1 MIINGNQVNFFDL
14 FNFVGKTSYD
24 NIVEDIS
31 FTSPKNQYANFEQ
44 FFKNGIIFKQYESF
58 EDGFNEIQKIVEN
71 PLNESERRAKSVFGD
86 LEKYKD
92 YDSFV
97 KHLERSSPSS
107 SDVEELTN
115 DLLSNINE
123 IINLGGNF
131 KKSRIIITDDSRG
144 IFDFSLASQ
153 GLFRPI
159 EFFSQDYKEQVQKT
173 GENEFGY
180 LGEPTGV
187 IPPQRVYK
195 TKDSVGGYV
204 YYFTSLS
211 NKNYTCI
218 RRQKGTTAVFENL
231 SNFCF
236 LKTNEQG
243 IELPYSLDE
252 PNKVYNGVKPYRL
265 KYSSSTKKAYLK
277 FEKQS
282 DTTKFVDFFVPINFT
297 FSNDANRILN
307 ILPVILAASTLE
319 SFSIKVRINALRT
332 GQVEGDIYETISIP
346 VKEYDEVTTQ
356 RINFILNVFANQAFA
371 KQFFGALLIYNANKG
386 EQKYQ
391 GKPVI
396 SRQLGPAL
404 NPIYYLRNASPEIF
418 GRYKNWAR
426 ENKDQKFHNSKVVNE
441 NFQIFTTQFLA
452 SDSQVNFFP
461 TNASTDS
468 STIAANL
475 PYILY
480 LFYQYM
486 DFLAI
491 EFNETPKFVAEILK
505 RLQEDKAFR
514 KVFDISADD
523 KAVRETLRKYILDI
537 LVLKYKPIE
546 NYAFA
551 DSPERIAEKNKKKEE
566 IIAIVDS
573 TLRTK

>member
-24 NIVEDIS
+24 KIVEDIS
-31 FTSPKNQYANFEQ
+31 FTSPQNQYANFEQ

-58 EDGFNEIQKIVEN
+58 EDAYNEIQSIIKN
-71 PLNESERRAKSVFGD
+71 PLNESERRAKNVFED
-86 LEKYKD
+86 LDKYKD
-92 YDSFV
+92 YESFV
-97 KHLERSSPSS
+97 QYLESSSPAS
-107 SDVEELTN
+107 SDVKEITE
-115 DLLSNINE
+115 DLLSNVNE

-159 EFFSQDYKEQVQKT
+159 EFFSQEYKEQVEKI

-180 LGEPTGV
+180 LGEPAGV

-211 NKNYTCI
+211 NKTFTCV
-218 RRQKGTTAVFENL
+218 RRQKGTTSVFENL
-231 SNFCF
+231 NKFCF

-297 FSNDANRILN
+297 YANDANRILN

-332 GQVEGDIYETISIP
+332 GEVEGSIYETISMP
-346 VKEYDEVTTQ
+346 VKEYDESTTE
-356 RINFILNVFANQAFA
+356 RINFILNVFANMTFA
-371 KQFFGALLIYNANKG
+371 RKFFGALLIYNANKG
-386 EQKYQ
+386 EQKYE
-391 GKPVI
+391 GKSII
-396 SRQLGPAL
+396 SKQMGPAL
-404 NPIYYLRNASPEIF
+404 NPLYHLRNAAPEIF
-418 GRYKNWAR
+418 NRYKNWAR
-426 ENKDQKFHNSKVVNE
+426 ENKDQKFYNSKVVNE
-441 NFQIFTTQFLA
+441 NFQIFTTQFLE
-452 SDSQVNFFP
+452 SESEVNFFP
-461 TNASTDS
+461 TKAATDS
-468 STIAANL
+468 SVIAANL
-475 PYILY
+475 PYALF

-491 EFNETPKFVAEILK
+491 EFNETPKFVTEILK
-505 RLQEDKAFR
+505 RIQEDKAFR
-514 KVFDISADD
+514 KVFNVSSDD
-523 KAVRETLRKYILDI
+523 RAVRETLRKYILDI

-566 IIAIVDS
+566 LIALIDS